1 MTKQQSPAMGGAQS
15 QVQAARSQAP
25 AAAHSVQHAGSE
37 MTHGAVEQG
46 KATAAE
52 ANRQVRNLLGQA
64 TSQLNQQADTQQK
77 RAAAGLRSLGD
88 ELESMSSQDERRGLA
103 GDLARQA
110 AEQAHRAADWLDERE
125 PGAVVAEVRDFARRR
140 PGLFLAGA
148 AVAGM
153 LAGRL
158 TRSIASDGEAGAG
171 GSEGQQPLSSHRG
184 QVGT

>member
-1 MTKQQSPAMGGAQS
+1 MTKQQSPAMGGTQS
-15 QVQAARSQAP
+15 KVQAARSQAP

-37 MTHGAVEQG
+37 VAHGAVEQG

-64 TSQLNQQADTQQK
+64 SNELAQQANTQQK

-88 ELESMSSQDERRGLA
+88 ELASMSSGDDRHGLA

-158 TRSIASDGEAGAG
+158 TRSLAADGQVGTD
-171 GSEGQQPLSSHRG
+171 QPPSSHRG
-184 QVGT
+184 EVGA

>member
-1 MTKQQSPAMGGAQS
+1 MTKQQSPTTGGAQS
-15 QVQAARSQAP
+15 KVQAARSQAP
-25 AAAHSVQHAGSE
+25 AAAHTVQHAGGE
-37 MTHGAVEQG
+37 VAHGAVEEG

-52 ANRQVRNLLGQA
+52 ANRQVRHLLGEA
-64 TSQLNQQADTQQK
+64 ANQLNQQADTQQK

-88 ELESMSSQDERRGLA
+88 ELESMSSRDERHGLA

-110 AEQAHRAADWLDERE
+110 AEQAHRAAEWLDERE

-158 TRSIASDGEAGAG
+158 TRSLAADGEAGAG
-171 GSEGQQPLSSHRG
+171 GPAEQQPPPSYRG
-184 QVGT
+184 EVGT